1 MIIKSLTETIG
12 NTPLLYLGQ
21 VRNGAEIYLKLE
33 MFNPTGSMKDR
44 MALSMLDTLQQELN
58 GFQGT
63 PKIVESSSGNTAS
76 ALSML
81 CAARG
86 WEFTAI
92 MDGHASKDKVRVVQA
107 FGGHVEFV
115 GGEAGEL
122 STAVRDAKAKHIAET
137 ADDTFWTA
145 QHDNPANSA
154 GYTGLCE
161 ELVSDLGKDIYAFV
175 SAIGTGGSL
184 CGTARKLKEI
194 NPLIHVVGVE
204 PEGSVIFG
212 GPAHDYHQSGTG
224 TPQGA
229 DVGLVID
236 YDVIDEGRKVSDRDA
251 FSTCHFLSREFGLLV
266 GGSTGGAVFEA
277 IRVAETAPL
286 GSKIV
291 AIACDHGSK
300 YLDTIFCNQWL
311 SERGIFASEGE
322 WAELATSGD
331 PEARSDDQQPTIVFK

>member
-1 MIIKSLTETIG
+1 MIVKSLVETIG
-12 NTPLLYLGQ
+12 NTPLLHLGTSST
-21 VRNGAEIYLKLE
+21 GADTYLKLE

-44 MALSMLDTLQQELN
+44 MAQSMIDTLEL
-58 GFQGT
+58 QLRDQIKA

-92 MDGHASKDKVRVVQA
+92 MDGHASKDKVRSVLA
-107 FGGHVEFV
+107 LGGAVEFV
-115 GGEAGEL
+115 GDGTGEL
-122 STAVRDAKAKHIAET
+122 STAIRDDTARRLAET
-137 ADDTFWTA
+137 GENTFWTA

-154 GYTGLCE
+154 GYASLAD
-161 ELVSDLGKDIYAFV
+161 ELVKDLGKDIYAFV

-184 CGTARKLKEI
+184 CGTAQKLKAI
-194 NPLIHVVGVE
+194 NPGIFVVGVE

-212 GPAHDYHQSGTG
+212 GPSHDYHQSGTG
-224 TPQGA
+224 TPHGA

-236 YDVIDEGRKVSDRDA
+236 YDVIDEGRKVSDRNA
-251 FSTCHFLSREFGLLV
+251 FVTCHFLARKFGLLV

-277 IRVAETAPL
+277 LKVAEVAPS

-291 AIACDHGSK
+291 SIACDNGSK
-300 YLDTIFCNQWL
+300 YLDTIFSNEWL
-311 SERGIFASEGE
+311 SERH
-322 WAELATSGD
+322 LACD
-331 PEARSDDQQPTIVFK
+331 A